1 MATRGA
7 TLTPVHCAPAWHGHA
22 LCPLAFD
29 CLLPLI
35 VDVAPLGKGCTITG
49 VLIHVCLCVPRLS
62 HVRNAAANDG
72 DVVAAVSYGCR
83 MCRSTRRRA
92 RRRASF
98 WGFCRAGAP
107 ASCHVG
113 LRKDVRARRID
124 DARREAARPTEPAA
138 FDRHTHPPAPGASRQ
153 TPARA
158 TRNGPPDGDSSRLA
172 LPPRATLTRTDGLFK
187 SCPGSRVSHRHM
199 TWVTKP
205 SVAVA
210 HAQWRFND
218 QSDIILTLTGEQRSI
233 TQTRQ
238 AVSGQGR
245 RLID

>member
-35 VDVAPLGKGCTITG
+35 MDVAPLGKGGTITG

-72 DVVAAVSYGCR
+72 DMVAAVSYGCR

-124 DARREAARPTEPAA
+124 DARREAARPEPAA
-138 FDRHTHPPAPGASRQ
+138 FDRHTHPPAPGAFGQ

-158 TRNGPPDGDSSRLA
+158 TRNGSPDGTSFRWLHLLA
-172 LPPRATLTRTDGLFK
+172 PP
-187 SCPGSRVSHRHM
+187 
-199 TWVTKP
+199 
-205 SVAVA
+205 
-210 HAQWRFND
+210 
-218 QSDIILTLTGEQRSI
+218 
-233 TQTRQ
+233 
-238 AVSGQGR
+238 
-245 RLID
+245 